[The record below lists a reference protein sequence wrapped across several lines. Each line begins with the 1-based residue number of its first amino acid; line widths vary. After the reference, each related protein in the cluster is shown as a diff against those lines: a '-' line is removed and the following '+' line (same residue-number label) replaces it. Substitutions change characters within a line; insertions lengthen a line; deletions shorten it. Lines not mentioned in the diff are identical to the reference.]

1 MTGDLWRTIE
11 QQKAIHRK
19 SSAVNDLRQTLR
31 GADAPALQRSVAL
44 LLWHSAT
51 LAPCCSN
58 ALLLQ
63 RSVAPTLW
71 CSSAP
76 ALHCSSTL
84 ALRCSGA
91 LLFKRSTAPAL
102 WQSFGLALRCY
113 GTPALCCSGGLLK
126 HSAAPALWRSTAPA
140 PTAAALCCSRAS
152 PGQMI
157 RGEQSAVI
165 NLPYACRCSPAN
177 ERGKQ
182 SRQGIMARDHG
193 TGTLE
198 QE

>member
-1 MTGDLWRTIE
+1 MVKWPKTGPISKVAPGATRQTGAGVRSVAGDLWRTIE

-102 WQSFGLALRCY
+102 WRPIALALQCY
-113 GTPALCCSGGLLK
+113 DTPALCCSGGLLK
-126 HSAAPALWRSTAPA
+126 HSAAPALRRSTAPALWRSTAPA
-140 PTAAALCCSRAS
+140 PIAPALCCS
-152 PGQMI
+152 
-157 RGEQSAVI
+157 
-165 NLPYACRCSPAN
+165 
-177 ERGKQ
+177 
-182 SRQGIMARDHG
+182 DH
-193 TGTLE
+193 LLRR
-198 QE
+198 